1 MKKFTNVSNYQKK
14 LAAIAVCGA
23 LAISGVSFS
32 MSQADASTSAALIGM
47 GKGADIALS
56 DAGLKENQVND
67 LTAKYRTENGVSFY
81 TVTFTSGSY
90 TYEYRVNAVDGSILQ
105 ADRNAVTQAT
115 ENGTTTGNQTT
126 TTKKITKAKAKSIA
140 LKHAGVSASKATF
153 VTAKLDYEDGQQVY
167 EIEFYSGN
175 IEYDYEIL
183 ASSGEILSFDKDI
196 EGYSIPKETTSS
208 KRITKAK
215 AKSIALKH
223 AGVSASKATFVKAK
237 LDYEDGRRVYEIEFY
252 SGNTEY
258 DYEILASS
266 GEILSFDKDIEGYSI
281 PKETTSSKR
290 ITKAKAKSIALK
302 HAGVSASKATFV
314 KAKLDYED
322 GRRVYEIEFYSGN
335 TEYDY
340 EILASNGKII
350 SYDKDIE
357 NYKIPRK
364 NTSSSTYIG
373 KAKAKSI
380 ALKDAGVSASSATFT
395 KTKLDYED
403 GIRVYE
409 IEFYTNSAEYE
420 YEINAKTGKIRD
432 MDVEHFDYDDDWD

>member
-23 LAISGVSFS
+23 LVISGVSFS

-67 LTAKYRTENGVSFY
+67 LTAKYRTENGLSFY

-90 TYEYRVNAVDGSILQ
+90 TYEYRLNAVDGSILQ
-105 ADRNAVTQAT
+105 ADRNAVMQET
-115 ENGTTTGNQTT
+115 ETGTTTGSQTT
-126 TTKKITKAKAKSIA
+126 TAKK
-140 LKHAGVSASKATF
+140 
-153 VTAKLDYEDGQQVY
+153 
-167 EIEFYSGN
+167 
-175 IEYDYEIL
+175 
-183 ASSGEILSFDKDI
+183 
-196 EGYSIPKETTSS
+196 
-208 KRITKAK
+208 
-215 AKSIALKH
+215 
-223 AGVSASKATFVKAK
+223 
-237 LDYEDGRRVYEIEFY
+237 
-252 SGNTEY
+252 
-258 DYEILASS
+258 
-266 GEILSFDKDIEGYSI
+266 
-281 PKETTSSKR
+281 

>member
-23 LAISGVSFS
+23 LVISGVSFS

-47 GKGADIALS
+47 GKGADIALN

-67 LTAKYRTENGVSFY
+67 LTAKYRTENGLSFY

-90 TYEYRVNAVDGSILQ
+90 TYEYRLNAVDGSILQ
-105 ADRNAVTQAT
+105 ADRNAVTQET
-115 ENGTTTGNQTT
+115 ETGTTTGSQTT
-126 TTKKITKAKAKSIA
+126 TTKK
-140 LKHAGVSASKATF
+140 
-153 VTAKLDYEDGQQVY
+153 
-167 EIEFYSGN
+167 
-175 IEYDYEIL
+175 
-183 ASSGEILSFDKDI
+183 
-196 EGYSIPKETTSS
+196 
-208 KRITKAK
+208 
-215 AKSIALKH
+215 
-223 AGVSASKATFVKAK
+223 
-237 LDYEDGRRVYEIEFY
+237 
-252 SGNTEY
+252 
-258 DYEILASS
+258 
-266 GEILSFDKDIEGYSI
+266 
-281 PKETTSSKR
+281 

-420 YEINAKTGKIRD
+420 YEISAKTGKIRD
-432 MDVEHFDYDDDWD
+432 MDVEHFDCDDDWD

>member
-23 LAISGVSFS
+23 LVISGVSVS

-67 LTAKYRTENGVSFY
+67 LTAKYRTENGLSFY

-90 TYEYRVNAVDGSILQ
+90 TYEYRLNAVDGSILQ
-105 ADRNAVTQAT
+105 ADRNAVTQET
-115 ENGTTTGNQTT
+115 ETGTTTGSQTT
-126 TTKKITKAKAKSIA
+126 TTKK
-140 LKHAGVSASKATF
+140 
-153 VTAKLDYEDGQQVY
+153 
-167 EIEFYSGN
+167 
-175 IEYDYEIL
+175 
-183 ASSGEILSFDKDI
+183 
-196 EGYSIPKETTSS
+196 
-208 KRITKAK
+208 
-215 AKSIALKH
+215 
-223 AGVSASKATFVKAK
+223 
-237 LDYEDGRRVYEIEFY
+237 
-252 SGNTEY
+252 
-258 DYEILASS
+258 
-266 GEILSFDKDIEGYSI
+266 
-281 PKETTSSKR
+281 

-420 YEINAKTGKIRD
+420 YEINARTGKIRD
-432 MDVEHFDYDDDWD
+432 VDVEHFDCDDDWD

>member
-23 LAISGVSFS
+23 LVISGVSFS

-105 ADRNAVTQAT
+105 ADRNAVTQEAET
-115 ENGTTTGNQTT
+115 GTTTGSQTT
-126 TTKKITKAKAKSIA
+126 TTKK
-140 LKHAGVSASKATF
+140 
-153 VTAKLDYEDGQQVY
+153 
-167 EIEFYSGN
+167 
-175 IEYDYEIL
+175 
-183 ASSGEILSFDKDI
+183 
-196 EGYSIPKETTSS
+196 
-208 KRITKAK
+208 
-215 AKSIALKH
+215 
-223 AGVSASKATFVKAK
+223 
-237 LDYEDGRRVYEIEFY
+237 
-252 SGNTEY
+252 
-258 DYEILASS
+258 
-266 GEILSFDKDIEGYSI
+266 
-281 PKETTSSKR
+281 

-350 SYDKDIE
+350 SFDKDIE

-420 YEINAKTGKIRD
+420 YEISAKTGKIRD
-432 MDVEHFDYDDDWD
+432 MDVEHFDYDDEWD

>member
-23 LAISGVSFS
+23 LVISGVSFS

-67 LTAKYRTENGVSFY
+67 LTAKYRTENALSFY

-90 TYEYRVNAVDGSILQ
+90 TYEYRLNAVDGSILQ
-105 ADRNAVTQAT
+105 ADRNAVTQET
-115 ENGTTTGNQTT
+115 ETGTTTGSQTT
-126 TTKKITKAKAKSIA
+126 TTKK
-140 LKHAGVSASKATF
+140 
-153 VTAKLDYEDGQQVY
+153 
-167 EIEFYSGN
+167 
-175 IEYDYEIL
+175 
-183 ASSGEILSFDKDI
+183 
-196 EGYSIPKETTSS
+196 
-208 KRITKAK
+208 
-215 AKSIALKH
+215 
-223 AGVSASKATFVKAK
+223 
-237 LDYEDGRRVYEIEFY
+237 
-252 SGNTEY
+252 
-258 DYEILASS
+258 
-266 GEILSFDKDIEGYSI
+266 
-281 PKETTSSKR
+281 

-432 MDVEHFDYDDDWD
+432 MDVEHFDCDDDWD

>member
-23 LAISGVSFS
+23 LVISGVSFS

-67 LTAKYRTENGVSFY
+67 LTAKYRTENGLSFY

-105 ADRNAVTQAT
+105 ADRNAVTQET
-115 ENGTTTGNQTT
+115 ETGTTTGSQTT
-126 TTKKITKAKAKSIA
+126 TAKK
-140 LKHAGVSASKATF
+140 
-153 VTAKLDYEDGQQVY
+153 
-167 EIEFYSGN
+167 
-175 IEYDYEIL
+175 
-183 ASSGEILSFDKDI
+183 
-196 EGYSIPKETTSS
+196 
-208 KRITKAK
+208 
-215 AKSIALKH
+215 
-223 AGVSASKATFVKAK
+223 
-237 LDYEDGRRVYEIEFY
+237 
-252 SGNTEY
+252 
-258 DYEILASS
+258 
-266 GEILSFDKDIEGYSI
+266 
-281 PKETTSSKR
+281 

>member
-23 LAISGVSFS
+23 LVISGVSFS

-67 LTAKYRTENGVSFY
+67 LTAKYRTENGLSFY

-105 ADRNAVTQAT
+105 ADRNAVTQET
-115 ENGTTTGNQTT
+115 ETGTTTGSQTT
-126 TTKKITKAKAKSIA
+126 TAKK
-140 LKHAGVSASKATF
+140 
-153 VTAKLDYEDGQQVY
+153 
-167 EIEFYSGN
+167 
-175 IEYDYEIL
+175 
-183 ASSGEILSFDKDI
+183 
-196 EGYSIPKETTSS
+196 
-208 KRITKAK
+208 ITKAK

-237 LDYEDGRRVYEIEFY
+237 LG
-252 SGNTEY
+252 
-258 DYEILASS
+258 
-266 GEILSFDKDIEGYSI
+266 
-281 PKETTSSKR
+281 
-290 ITKAKAKSIALK
+290 
-302 HAGVSASKATFV
+302 
-314 KAKLDYED
+314 YED

>member
-23 LAISGVSFS
+23 LVISGVSFS

-67 LTAKYRTENGVSFY
+67 LTAKYRTENGLSFY

-90 TYEYRVNAVDGSILQ
+90 TYEYRLNAVDGSILQ
-105 ADRNAVTQAT
+105 ADRNAVTQET
-115 ENGTTTGNQTT
+115 ETGTTTGSQTT
-126 TTKKITKAKAKSIA
+126 TTKK
-140 LKHAGVSASKATF
+140 
-153 VTAKLDYEDGQQVY
+153 
-167 EIEFYSGN
+167 
-175 IEYDYEIL
+175 
-183 ASSGEILSFDKDI
+183 
-196 EGYSIPKETTSS
+196 
-208 KRITKAK
+208 
-215 AKSIALKH
+215 
-223 AGVSASKATFVKAK
+223 
-237 LDYEDGRRVYEIEFY
+237 
-252 SGNTEY
+252 
-258 DYEILASS
+258 
-266 GEILSFDKDIEGYSI
+266 
-281 PKETTSSKR
+281 

-380 ALKDAGVSASSATFT
+380 ALKNAGVSASSATFT

-432 MDVEHFDYDDDWD
+432 MDVEHFDCDDDWD

>member
-67 LTAKYRTENGVSFY
+67 LTAKYRTENGLSFY

-105 ADRNAVTQAT
+105 ADRNAVTQEAET
-115 ENGTTTGNQTT
+115 GTTTGSQTT
-126 TTKKITKAKAKSIA
+126 TTKK
-140 LKHAGVSASKATF
+140 
-153 VTAKLDYEDGQQVY
+153 
-167 EIEFYSGN
+167 
-175 IEYDYEIL
+175 
-183 ASSGEILSFDKDI
+183 
-196 EGYSIPKETTSS
+196 
-208 KRITKAK
+208 
-215 AKSIALKH
+215 
-223 AGVSASKATFVKAK
+223 
-237 LDYEDGRRVYEIEFY
+237 
-252 SGNTEY
+252 
-258 DYEILASS
+258 
-266 GEILSFDKDIEGYSI
+266 
-281 PKETTSSKR
+281 

-357 NYKIPRK
+357 NYEIPRK

-420 YEINAKTGKIRD
+420 YEISAKTGKIRD
-432 MDVEHFDYDDDWD
+432 MDVEHFDCDDDWD

>member
-23 LAISGVSFS
+23 LVISGVSFS
-32 MSQADASTSAALIGM
+32 MNQADASTSAALIGM

-105 ADRNAVTQAT
+105 ADRNAVMQET
-115 ENGTTTGNQTT
+115 ETGTTTGSQTT
-126 TTKKITKAKAKSIA
+126 TAKK
-140 LKHAGVSASKATF
+140 
-153 VTAKLDYEDGQQVY
+153 
-167 EIEFYSGN
+167 
-175 IEYDYEIL
+175 
-183 ASSGEILSFDKDI
+183 
-196 EGYSIPKETTSS
+196 
-208 KRITKAK
+208 
-215 AKSIALKH
+215 
-223 AGVSASKATFVKAK
+223 
-237 LDYEDGRRVYEIEFY
+237 
-252 SGNTEY
+252 
-258 DYEILASS
+258 
-266 GEILSFDKDIEGYSI
+266 
-281 PKETTSSKR
+281 

>member
-1 MKKFTNVSNYQKK
+1 MKKFTNVSNSQKK

-23 LAISGVSFS
+23 LVISGVSFS

-67 LTAKYRTENGVSFY
+67 LTAKYRTENGLSFY

-90 TYEYRVNAVDGSILQ
+90 TYEYRLNAVDGSILQ
-105 ADRNAVTQAT
+105 ADRNAVTQET
-115 ENGTTTGNQTT
+115 ETGTTTGSQTT
-126 TTKKITKAKAKSIA
+126 TTKK
-140 LKHAGVSASKATF
+140 
-153 VTAKLDYEDGQQVY
+153 
-167 EIEFYSGN
+167 
-175 IEYDYEIL
+175 
-183 ASSGEILSFDKDI
+183 
-196 EGYSIPKETTSS
+196 
-208 KRITKAK
+208 
-215 AKSIALKH
+215 
-223 AGVSASKATFVKAK
+223 
-237 LDYEDGRRVYEIEFY
+237 
-252 SGNTEY
+252 
-258 DYEILASS
+258 
-266 GEILSFDKDIEGYSI
+266 
-281 PKETTSSKR
+281 

-432 MDVEHFDYDDDWD
+432 MDVEHFDCDDDWD

>member
-23 LAISGVSFS
+23 LVISGVSFS

-67 LTAKYRTENGVSFY
+67 LTAKYRTENGLSFY

-90 TYEYRVNAVDGSILQ
+90 TYEYRLNAVDGSILQ
-105 ADRNAVTQAT
+105 ADRNAVTQET
-115 ENGTTTGNQTT
+115 ETGTTTGSQTT
-126 TTKKITKAKAKSIA
+126 TTKK
-140 LKHAGVSASKATF
+140 
-153 VTAKLDYEDGQQVY
+153 
-167 EIEFYSGN
+167 
-175 IEYDYEIL
+175 
-183 ASSGEILSFDKDI
+183 
-196 EGYSIPKETTSS
+196 
-208 KRITKAK
+208 
-215 AKSIALKH
+215 
-223 AGVSASKATFVKAK
+223 
-237 LDYEDGRRVYEIEFY
+237 
-252 SGNTEY
+252 
-258 DYEILASS
+258 
-266 GEILSFDKDIEGYSI
+266 
-281 PKETTSSKR
+281 

-420 YEINAKTGKIRD
+420 YEINARTGKIRD
-432 MDVEHFDYDDDWD
+432 VDVEHFDCDDDWD

>member
-23 LAISGVSFS
+23 LVISGVSFS

-67 LTAKYRTENGVSFY
+67 LTAKYRTENGLSFY

-105 ADRNAVTQAT
+105 ADRNAVTQET
-115 ENGTTTGNQTT
+115 ETGTTTESQTT
-126 TTKKITKAKAKSIA
+126 TTKK
-140 LKHAGVSASKATF
+140 
-153 VTAKLDYEDGQQVY
+153 
-167 EIEFYSGN
+167 
-175 IEYDYEIL
+175 
-183 ASSGEILSFDKDI
+183 
-196 EGYSIPKETTSS
+196 
-208 KRITKAK
+208 
-215 AKSIALKH
+215 
-223 AGVSASKATFVKAK
+223 
-237 LDYEDGRRVYEIEFY
+237 
-252 SGNTEY
+252 
-258 DYEILASS
+258 
-266 GEILSFDKDIEGYSI
+266 
-281 PKETTSSKR
+281 

-432 MDVEHFDYDDDWD
+432 MDVEHFDCDDDWD

>member
-23 LAISGVSFS
+23 LVISGVSFS

-47 GKGADIALS
+47 GKGTDIALS

-67 LTAKYRTENGVSFY
+67 LTAKYRTENGLSFY

-105 ADRNAVTQAT
+105 ADRNAVTQEAETGAT
-115 ENGTTTGNQTT
+115 TESQTT

-153 VTAKLDYEDGQQVY
+153 V
-167 EIEFYSGN
+167 
-175 IEYDYEIL
+175 
-183 ASSGEILSFDKDI
+183 
-196 EGYSIPKETTSS
+196 
-208 KRITKAK
+208 
-215 AKSIALKH
+215 
-223 AGVSASKATFVKAK
+223 KAK
-237 LDYEDGRRVYEIEFY
+237 LG
-252 SGNTEY
+252 
-258 DYEILASS
+258 
-266 GEILSFDKDIEGYSI
+266 
-281 PKETTSSKR
+281 
-290 ITKAKAKSIALK
+290 
-302 HAGVSASKATFV
+302 
-314 KAKLDYED
+314 YED

-380 ALKDAGVSASSATFT
+380 ALKDAGVSASSAAFT

>member
-47 GKGADIALS
+47 GKGADIVLS

-67 LTAKYRTENGVSFY
+67 LTAKYRTENGLSFY

-105 ADRNAVTQAT
+105 ADRNAVTQEAET
-115 ENGTTTGNQTT
+115 GTTTGSQTT
-126 TTKKITKAKAKSIA
+126 TTKK
-140 LKHAGVSASKATF
+140 
-153 VTAKLDYEDGQQVY
+153 
-167 EIEFYSGN
+167 
-175 IEYDYEIL
+175 
-183 ASSGEILSFDKDI
+183 
-196 EGYSIPKETTSS
+196 
-208 KRITKAK
+208 
-215 AKSIALKH
+215 
-223 AGVSASKATFVKAK
+223 
-237 LDYEDGRRVYEIEFY
+237 
-252 SGNTEY
+252 
-258 DYEILASS
+258 
-266 GEILSFDKDIEGYSI
+266 
-281 PKETTSSKR
+281 

-432 MDVEHFDYDDDWD
+432 MDVEHFDCDDDWD

>member
-67 LTAKYRTENGVSFY
+67 LTAKYRTENGLSFY

-105 ADRNAVTQAT
+105 ADRNAVTQEAET
-115 ENGTTTGNQTT
+115 GTTTGSQTT
-126 TTKKITKAKAKSIA
+126 TTKK
-140 LKHAGVSASKATF
+140 
-153 VTAKLDYEDGQQVY
+153 
-167 EIEFYSGN
+167 
-175 IEYDYEIL
+175 
-183 ASSGEILSFDKDI
+183 
-196 EGYSIPKETTSS
+196 
-208 KRITKAK
+208 
-215 AKSIALKH
+215 
-223 AGVSASKATFVKAK
+223 
-237 LDYEDGRRVYEIEFY
+237 
-252 SGNTEY
+252 
-258 DYEILASS
+258 
-266 GEILSFDKDIEGYSI
+266 
-281 PKETTSSKR
+281 

-420 YEINAKTGKIRD
+420 YEISAKTGKIRD
-432 MDVEHFDYDDDWD
+432 MDVEHFDCDDDWD

>member
-23 LAISGVSFS
+23 LVISGVSFS

-67 LTAKYRTENGVSFY
+67 LTAKYRTENGLSFY

-115 ENGTTTGNQTT
+115 ENGTTTGSQTT
-126 TTKKITKAKAKSIA
+126 TTKK
-140 LKHAGVSASKATF
+140 
-153 VTAKLDYEDGQQVY
+153 
-167 EIEFYSGN
+167 
-175 IEYDYEIL
+175 
-183 ASSGEILSFDKDI
+183 
-196 EGYSIPKETTSS
+196 
-208 KRITKAK
+208 
-215 AKSIALKH
+215 
-223 AGVSASKATFVKAK
+223 
-237 LDYEDGRRVYEIEFY
+237 
-252 SGNTEY
+252 
-258 DYEILASS
+258 
-266 GEILSFDKDIEGYSI
+266 
-281 PKETTSSKR
+281 

-350 SYDKDIE
+350 SFDKDIE

-380 ALKDAGVSASSATFT
+380 ALKDAGVSASSATFR
-395 KTKLDYED
+395 
-403 GIRVYE
+403 IRV
-409 IEFYTNSAEYE
+409 
-420 YEINAKTGKIRD
+420 RD
-432 MDVEHFDYDDDWD
+432 QCKDR

>member
-23 LAISGVSFS
+23 LVISGVSFS

-67 LTAKYRTENGVSFY
+67 LTAKYRTENGLSFY

-90 TYEYRVNAVDGSILQ
+90 TYEYRLNAVDGSILQ
-105 ADRNAVTQAT
+105 ADRNAVTQET
-115 ENGTTTGNQTT
+115 ETGTTTGSQTT
-126 TTKKITKAKAKSIA
+126 TTKK
-140 LKHAGVSASKATF
+140 
-153 VTAKLDYEDGQQVY
+153 
-167 EIEFYSGN
+167 
-175 IEYDYEIL
+175 
-183 ASSGEILSFDKDI
+183 
-196 EGYSIPKETTSS
+196 
-208 KRITKAK
+208 
-215 AKSIALKH
+215 
-223 AGVSASKATFVKAK
+223 
-237 LDYEDGRRVYEIEFY
+237 
-252 SGNTEY
+252 
-258 DYEILASS
+258 
-266 GEILSFDKDIEGYSI
+266 
-281 PKETTSSKR
+281 

-357 NYKIPRK
+357 NYEIPRK

-395 KTKLDYED
+395 KAKLDYED

>member
-23 LAISGVSFS
+23 LVISGVSFS

-67 LTAKYRTENGVSFY
+67 LTAKYRTENGLSFY

-105 ADRNAVTQAT
+105 ADRNAVTQEAET
-115 ENGTTTGNQTT
+115 GTTTESQTT
-126 TTKKITKAKAKSIA
+126 TTKK
-140 LKHAGVSASKATF
+140 
-153 VTAKLDYEDGQQVY
+153 
-167 EIEFYSGN
+167 
-175 IEYDYEIL
+175 
-183 ASSGEILSFDKDI
+183 
-196 EGYSIPKETTSS
+196 
-208 KRITKAK
+208 ITKAK

-237 LDYEDGRRVYEIEFY
+237 LDYEDGR
-252 SGNTEY
+252 
-258 DYEILASS
+258 
-266 GEILSFDKDIEGYSI
+266 
-281 PKETTSSKR
+281 
-290 ITKAKAKSIALK
+290 
-302 HAGVSASKATFV
+302 H
-314 KAKLDYED
+314 
-322 GRRVYEIEFYSGN
+322 VYEIEFYSGN

>member
-23 LAISGVSFS
+23 LVISGVSFS

-90 TYEYRVNAVDGSILQ
+90 TYEYRLNAVDGSILQ
-105 ADRNAVTQAT
+105 ADRNAVTQET
-115 ENGTTTGNQTT
+115 ETGTTTGSQTT
-126 TTKKITKAKAKSIA
+126 TTKK
-140 LKHAGVSASKATF
+140 
-153 VTAKLDYEDGQQVY
+153 
-167 EIEFYSGN
+167 
-175 IEYDYEIL
+175 
-183 ASSGEILSFDKDI
+183 
-196 EGYSIPKETTSS
+196 
-208 KRITKAK
+208 
-215 AKSIALKH
+215 
-223 AGVSASKATFVKAK
+223 
-237 LDYEDGRRVYEIEFY
+237 
-252 SGNTEY
+252 
-258 DYEILASS
+258 
-266 GEILSFDKDIEGYSI
+266 
-281 PKETTSSKR
+281 

>member
-23 LAISGVSFS
+23 LVISGVSFS

-67 LTAKYRTENGVSFY
+67 LTAKYRTENGLSFY

-90 TYEYRVNAVDGSILQ
+90 TYEYRLNAVDGSILQ
-105 ADRNAVTQAT
+105 AARNAVTQET
-115 ENGTTTGNQTT
+115 ETGTTTGSQTT
-126 TTKKITKAKAKSIA
+126 TTKK
-140 LKHAGVSASKATF
+140 
-153 VTAKLDYEDGQQVY
+153 
-167 EIEFYSGN
+167 
-175 IEYDYEIL
+175 
-183 ASSGEILSFDKDI
+183 
-196 EGYSIPKETTSS
+196 
-208 KRITKAK
+208 
-215 AKSIALKH
+215 
-223 AGVSASKATFVKAK
+223 
-237 LDYEDGRRVYEIEFY
+237 
-252 SGNTEY
+252 
-258 DYEILASS
+258 
-266 GEILSFDKDIEGYSI
+266 
-281 PKETTSSKR
+281 

-432 MDVEHFDYDDDWD
+432 MDVEHFDCDDDWD

>member
-67 LTAKYRTENGVSFY
+67 LTAKYRTENGLSFY

-105 ADRNAVTQAT
+105 ADRNAVTQEAET
-115 ENGTTTGNQTT
+115 GTTTGSQTT
-126 TTKKITKAKAKSIA
+126 TTKK
-140 LKHAGVSASKATF
+140 
-153 VTAKLDYEDGQQVY
+153 
-167 EIEFYSGN
+167 
-175 IEYDYEIL
+175 
-183 ASSGEILSFDKDI
+183 
-196 EGYSIPKETTSS
+196 
-208 KRITKAK
+208 
-215 AKSIALKH
+215 
-223 AGVSASKATFVKAK
+223 
-237 LDYEDGRRVYEIEFY
+237 
-252 SGNTEY
+252 
-258 DYEILASS
+258 
-266 GEILSFDKDIEGYSI
+266 
-281 PKETTSSKR
+281 

-350 SYDKDIE
+350 SFDKDIE

-403 GIRVYE
+403 GLRVYE

>member
-23 LAISGVSFS
+23 LVISGVSFS

-67 LTAKYRTENGVSFY
+67 LTAKYRTENGLSFY

-105 ADRNAVTQAT
+105 ADRNAVTQEAET
-115 ENGTTTGNQTT
+115 GTTTESQTT
-126 TTKKITKAKAKSIA
+126 TTKK
-140 LKHAGVSASKATF
+140 
-153 VTAKLDYEDGQQVY
+153 
-167 EIEFYSGN
+167 
-175 IEYDYEIL
+175 
-183 ASSGEILSFDKDI
+183 
-196 EGYSIPKETTSS
+196 
-208 KRITKAK
+208 
-215 AKSIALKH
+215 
-223 AGVSASKATFVKAK
+223 
-237 LDYEDGRRVYEIEFY
+237 
-252 SGNTEY
+252 
-258 DYEILASS
+258 
-266 GEILSFDKDIEGYSI
+266 
-281 PKETTSSKR
+281 

>member
-23 LAISGVSFS
+23 LVISGVSFS

-67 LTAKYRTENGVSFY
+67 LTAKYRTENGLSFY

-90 TYEYRVNAVDGSILQ
+90 TYEYRLNAVDGSILQ
-105 ADRNAVTQAT
+105 ADRNAVMQET
-115 ENGTTTGNQTT
+115 ETGTTTGSQTT
-126 TTKKITKAKAKSIA
+126 TAKK
-140 LKHAGVSASKATF
+140 
-153 VTAKLDYEDGQQVY
+153 
-167 EIEFYSGN
+167 
-175 IEYDYEIL
+175 
-183 ASSGEILSFDKDI
+183 
-196 EGYSIPKETTSS
+196 
-208 KRITKAK
+208 
-215 AKSIALKH
+215 
-223 AGVSASKATFVKAK
+223 
-237 LDYEDGRRVYEIEFY
+237 
-252 SGNTEY
+252 
-258 DYEILASS
+258 
-266 GEILSFDKDIEGYSI
+266 
-281 PKETTSSKR
+281 

-432 MDVEHFDYDDDWD
+432 MDVEHFDCDDDWD

>member
-23 LAISGVSFS
+23 LVISGVSFS

-115 ENGTTTGNQTT
+115 ENGTTTGSQTT
-126 TTKKITKAKAKSIA
+126 TTKK
-140 LKHAGVSASKATF
+140 
-153 VTAKLDYEDGQQVY
+153 
-167 EIEFYSGN
+167 
-175 IEYDYEIL
+175 
-183 ASSGEILSFDKDI
+183 
-196 EGYSIPKETTSS
+196 
-208 KRITKAK
+208 
-215 AKSIALKH
+215 
-223 AGVSASKATFVKAK
+223 
-237 LDYEDGRRVYEIEFY
+237 
-252 SGNTEY
+252 
-258 DYEILASS
+258 
-266 GEILSFDKDIEGYSI
+266 
-281 PKETTSSKR
+281 

-420 YEINAKTGKIRD
+420 YEINAKTGKICD

>member
-23 LAISGVSFS
+23 LVISGVSFS

-67 LTAKYRTENGVSFY
+67 LTAKYRTENGLSFY

-90 TYEYRVNAVDGSILQ
+90 TYEYRLNAVDGSILQ
-105 ADRNAVTQAT
+105 ADRNAVTQET
-115 ENGTTTGNQTT
+115 ETGTTTGSQTT
-126 TTKKITKAKAKSIA
+126 TTKK
-140 LKHAGVSASKATF
+140 
-153 VTAKLDYEDGQQVY
+153 
-167 EIEFYSGN
+167 
-175 IEYDYEIL
+175 
-183 ASSGEILSFDKDI
+183 
-196 EGYSIPKETTSS
+196 
-208 KRITKAK
+208 
-215 AKSIALKH
+215 
-223 AGVSASKATFVKAK
+223 
-237 LDYEDGRRVYEIEFY
+237 
-252 SGNTEY
+252 
-258 DYEILASS
+258 
-266 GEILSFDKDIEGYSI
+266 
-281 PKETTSSKR
+281 

-420 YEINAKTGKIRD
+420 YEVNAKTGKIRD
-432 MDVEHFDYDDDWD
+432 MDVEHFDCDDDWD

>member
-23 LAISGVSFS
+23 LVISGVSFS

-67 LTAKYRTENGVSFY
+67 LTAKYRTENGLSFY

-90 TYEYRVNAVDGSILQ
+90 TYEYRLNAVDGSILQ
-105 ADRNAVTQAT
+105 ADRNAVTQET
-115 ENGTTTGNQTT
+115 ETGTTTGSQTT
-126 TTKKITKAKAKSIA
+126 TTKK
-140 LKHAGVSASKATF
+140 
-153 VTAKLDYEDGQQVY
+153 
-167 EIEFYSGN
+167 
-175 IEYDYEIL
+175 
-183 ASSGEILSFDKDI
+183 
-196 EGYSIPKETTSS
+196 
-208 KRITKAK
+208 
-215 AKSIALKH
+215 
-223 AGVSASKATFVKAK
+223 
-237 LDYEDGRRVYEIEFY
+237 
-252 SGNTEY
+252 
-258 DYEILASS
+258 
-266 GEILSFDKDIEGYSI
+266 
-281 PKETTSSKR
+281 

-432 MDVEHFDYDDDWD
+432 IDVEHFDCDDDWD

>member
-1 MKKFTNVSNYQKK
+1 MLGKDVDTMKKFTNVSNYQKK

-23 LAISGVSFS
+23 LVISGVSFS

-67 LTAKYRTENGVSFY
+67 LTAKYRTENGLSFY
-81 TVTFTSGSY
+81 TVSFTSGSY

-105 ADRNAVTQAT
+105 ADRNAVTQEAET
-115 ENGTTTGNQTT
+115 GTTTGSQTT
-126 TTKKITKAKAKSIA
+126 TAKK
-140 LKHAGVSASKATF
+140 
-153 VTAKLDYEDGQQVY
+153 
-167 EIEFYSGN
+167 
-175 IEYDYEIL
+175 
-183 ASSGEILSFDKDI
+183 
-196 EGYSIPKETTSS
+196 
-208 KRITKAK
+208 
-215 AKSIALKH
+215 
-223 AGVSASKATFVKAK
+223 
-237 LDYEDGRRVYEIEFY
+237 
-252 SGNTEY
+252 
-258 DYEILASS
+258 
-266 GEILSFDKDIEGYSI
+266 
-281 PKETTSSKR
+281 

-420 YEINAKTGKIRD
+420 YEINARTGKIRD
-432 MDVEHFDYDDDWD
+432 VDVEHFDCDDDWD

>member
-23 LAISGVSFS
+23 LVISGVSFS

-90 TYEYRVNAVDGSILQ
+90 TYEYRLNAVDGSILQ
-105 ADRNAVTQAT
+105 ADRNAVTQEAET
-115 ENGTTTGNQTT
+115 GTTTESQTT

-153 VTAKLDYEDGQQVY
+153 V
-167 EIEFYSGN
+167 
-175 IEYDYEIL
+175 
-183 ASSGEILSFDKDI
+183 
-196 EGYSIPKETTSS
+196 
-208 KRITKAK
+208 
-215 AKSIALKH
+215 
-223 AGVSASKATFVKAK
+223 KAK
-237 LDYEDGRRVYEIEFY
+237 LGYEDGR
-252 SGNTEY
+252 
-258 DYEILASS
+258 
-266 GEILSFDKDIEGYSI
+266 
-281 PKETTSSKR
+281 
-290 ITKAKAKSIALK
+290 
-302 HAGVSASKATFV
+302 H
-314 KAKLDYED
+314 
-322 GRRVYEIEFYSGN
+322 VYEIEFYSGN

-432 MDVEHFDYDDDWD
+432 MDVEHFDCDDDWD

>member
-23 LAISGVSFS
+23 LVISGVSFS
-32 MSQADASTSAALIGM
+32 MSQADASTAAALIGM

-90 TYEYRVNAVDGSILQ
+90 TYEYRVNAVDGTILQ
-105 ADRNAVTQAT
+105 ADRNAVTQET
-115 ENGTTTGNQTT
+115 ETGTTTGSQTT
-126 TTKKITKAKAKSIA
+126 TTKK
-140 LKHAGVSASKATF
+140 
-153 VTAKLDYEDGQQVY
+153 
-167 EIEFYSGN
+167 
-175 IEYDYEIL
+175 
-183 ASSGEILSFDKDI
+183 
-196 EGYSIPKETTSS
+196 
-208 KRITKAK
+208 
-215 AKSIALKH
+215 
-223 AGVSASKATFVKAK
+223 
-237 LDYEDGRRVYEIEFY
+237 
-252 SGNTEY
+252 
-258 DYEILASS
+258 
-266 GEILSFDKDIEGYSI
+266 
-281 PKETTSSKR
+281 

-357 NYKIPRK
+357 NYEIPRK

-432 MDVEHFDYDDDWD
+432 MDVEHFDYV

>member
-115 ENGTTTGNQTT
+115 ENGTTTGSQTT
-126 TTKKITKAKAKSIA
+126 TTKK
-140 LKHAGVSASKATF
+140 
-153 VTAKLDYEDGQQVY
+153 
-167 EIEFYSGN
+167 
-175 IEYDYEIL
+175 
-183 ASSGEILSFDKDI
+183 
-196 EGYSIPKETTSS
+196 
-208 KRITKAK
+208 
-215 AKSIALKH
+215 
-223 AGVSASKATFVKAK
+223 
-237 LDYEDGRRVYEIEFY
+237 
-252 SGNTEY
+252 
-258 DYEILASS
+258 
-266 GEILSFDKDIEGYSI
+266 
-281 PKETTSSKR
+281 

-350 SYDKDIE
+350 SYDKEIE
-357 NYKIPRK
+357 NYEIPRK

>member
-23 LAISGVSFS
+23 LVISGVSFS

-67 LTAKYRTENGVSFY
+67 LTAKYRTENGLSFY

-90 TYEYRVNAVDGSILQ
+90 TYEYRLNAVDGSILQ
-105 ADRNAVTQAT
+105 ADRNAVTQET
-115 ENGTTTGNQTT
+115 ETGTTTGSQTT
-126 TTKKITKAKAKSIA
+126 TTKK
-140 LKHAGVSASKATF
+140 
-153 VTAKLDYEDGQQVY
+153 
-167 EIEFYSGN
+167 
-175 IEYDYEIL
+175 
-183 ASSGEILSFDKDI
+183 
-196 EGYSIPKETTSS
+196 
-208 KRITKAK
+208 ITKAK

-258 DYEILASS
+258 DY
-266 GEILSFDKDIEGYSI
+266 G
-281 PKETTSSKR
+281 
-290 ITKAKAKSIALK
+290 
-302 HAGVSASKATFV
+302 
-314 KAKLDYED
+314 
-322 GRRVYEIEFYSGN
+322 
-335 TEYDY
+335 
-340 EILASNGKII
+340 ILASNGKII

-432 MDVEHFDYDDDWD
+432 MDVEHFDCDDDWD

>member
-23 LAISGVSFS
+23 LVISGVSFS

-115 ENGTTTGNQTT
+115 ENGTTTGSQTT
-126 TTKKITKAKAKSIA
+126 TTKK
-140 LKHAGVSASKATF
+140 
-153 VTAKLDYEDGQQVY
+153 
-167 EIEFYSGN
+167 
-175 IEYDYEIL
+175 
-183 ASSGEILSFDKDI
+183 
-196 EGYSIPKETTSS
+196 
-208 KRITKAK
+208 
-215 AKSIALKH
+215 
-223 AGVSASKATFVKAK
+223 
-237 LDYEDGRRVYEIEFY
+237 
-252 SGNTEY
+252 
-258 DYEILASS
+258 
-266 GEILSFDKDIEGYSI
+266 
-281 PKETTSSKR
+281 

-380 ALKDAGVSASSATFT
+380 ALKNAGVSASSATFT

>member
-23 LAISGVSFS
+23 LVISGVSFS

-67 LTAKYRTENGVSFY
+67 LTAKYRTENGLSFY

-90 TYEYRVNAVDGSILQ
+90 TYEYRLNAVDGSILQ
-105 ADRNAVTQAT
+105 ADRNAVMQET
-115 ENGTTTGNQTT
+115 ETETTTESQTT
-126 TTKKITKAKAKSIA
+126 TTKK
-140 LKHAGVSASKATF
+140 
-153 VTAKLDYEDGQQVY
+153 
-167 EIEFYSGN
+167 
-175 IEYDYEIL
+175 
-183 ASSGEILSFDKDI
+183 
-196 EGYSIPKETTSS
+196 
-208 KRITKAK
+208 
-215 AKSIALKH
+215 
-223 AGVSASKATFVKAK
+223 
-237 LDYEDGRRVYEIEFY
+237 
-252 SGNTEY
+252 
-258 DYEILASS
+258 
-266 GEILSFDKDIEGYSI
+266 
-281 PKETTSSKR
+281 

>member
-23 LAISGVSFS
+23 LVISGVSFS

-105 ADRNAVTQAT
+105 ADRNAVTQET
-115 ENGTTTGNQTT
+115 ETGTTTGSQTT
-126 TTKKITKAKAKSIA
+126 TTKK
-140 LKHAGVSASKATF
+140 
-153 VTAKLDYEDGQQVY
+153 
-167 EIEFYSGN
+167 
-175 IEYDYEIL
+175 
-183 ASSGEILSFDKDI
+183 
-196 EGYSIPKETTSS
+196 
-208 KRITKAK
+208 
-215 AKSIALKH
+215 
-223 AGVSASKATFVKAK
+223 
-237 LDYEDGRRVYEIEFY
+237 
-252 SGNTEY
+252 
-258 DYEILASS
+258 
-266 GEILSFDKDIEGYSI
+266 
-281 PKETTSSKR
+281 

-373 KAKAKSI
+373 KTKAKSI

-432 MDVEHFDYDDDWD
+432 MDVEHFDCDDDWD

>member
-23 LAISGVSFS
+23 LVISGVSFS
-32 MSQADASTSAALIGM
+32 MNQADASTSAALIGM

-105 ADRNAVTQAT
+105 ADRNAVTQET
-115 ENGTTTGNQTT
+115 ETGTTTGSQTT

-140 LKHAGVSASKATF
+140 LKHAGVSSSKATF

-175 IEYDYEIL
+175 I
-183 ASSGEILSFDKDI
+183 
-196 EGYSIPKETTSS
+196 
-208 KRITKAK
+208 
-215 AKSIALKH
+215 
-223 AGVSASKATFVKAK
+223 
-237 LDYEDGRRVYEIEFY
+237 
-252 SGNTEY
+252 EY

-432 MDVEHFDYDDDWD
+432 KDVEYFDDDDDDDWDDDDWDDDWDD

>member
-23 LAISGVSFS
+23 LVISGVSFS

-67 LTAKYRTENGVSFY
+67 LTAKYRTENGLSFY

-105 ADRNAVTQAT
+105 ADRNAVTQEAET
-115 ENGTTTGNQTT
+115 GTTTGSQTT
-126 TTKKITKAKAKSIA
+126 TTKK
-140 LKHAGVSASKATF
+140 
-153 VTAKLDYEDGQQVY
+153 
-167 EIEFYSGN
+167 
-175 IEYDYEIL
+175 
-183 ASSGEILSFDKDI
+183 
-196 EGYSIPKETTSS
+196 
-208 KRITKAK
+208 
-215 AKSIALKH
+215 
-223 AGVSASKATFVKAK
+223 
-237 LDYEDGRRVYEIEFY
+237 
-252 SGNTEY
+252 
-258 DYEILASS
+258 
-266 GEILSFDKDIEGYSI
+266 
-281 PKETTSSKR
+281 

>member
-1 MKKFTNVSNYQKK
+1 MLGKDVDTMKKFTNVSNYQKK

-23 LAISGVSFS
+23 LVISGVSFS

-67 LTAKYRTENGVSFY
+67 LTAKYRTENGLSFY

-90 TYEYRVNAVDGSILQ
+90 TYEYRLNAVDGSILQ
-105 ADRNAVTQAT
+105 ADRNAVTQET
-115 ENGTTTGNQTT
+115 ETGTTTGSQTT
-126 TTKKITKAKAKSIA
+126 TAKK
-140 LKHAGVSASKATF
+140 
-153 VTAKLDYEDGQQVY
+153 
-167 EIEFYSGN
+167 
-175 IEYDYEIL
+175 
-183 ASSGEILSFDKDI
+183 
-196 EGYSIPKETTSS
+196 
-208 KRITKAK
+208 
-215 AKSIALKH
+215 
-223 AGVSASKATFVKAK
+223 
-237 LDYEDGRRVYEIEFY
+237 
-252 SGNTEY
+252 
-258 DYEILASS
+258 
-266 GEILSFDKDIEGYSI
+266 
-281 PKETTSSKR
+281 

-432 MDVEHFDYDDDWD
+432 MDVEHFDCDDDWD

>member
-23 LAISGVSFS
+23 LVISGVSFS
-32 MSQADASTSAALIGM
+32 MSQADASTAAALIGM

-105 ADRNAVTQAT
+105 ANRNAVTQAT
-115 ENGTTTGNQTT
+115 ENGPTTGSQTT
-126 TTKKITKAKAKSIA
+126 TTKKIT
-140 LKHAGVSASKATF
+140 
-153 VTAKLDYEDGQQVY
+153 
-167 EIEFYSGN
+167 N
-175 IEYDYEIL
+175 
-183 ASSGEILSFDKDI
+183 
-196 EGYSIPKETTSS
+196 
-208 KRITKAK
+208 
-215 AKSIALKH
+215 
-223 AGVSASKATFVKAK
+223 
-237 LDYEDGRRVYEIEFY
+237 
-252 SGNTEY
+252 
-258 DYEILASS
+258 
-266 GEILSFDKDIEGYSI
+266 
-281 PKETTSSKR
+281 
-290 ITKAKAKSIALK
+290 AKAKSIALK

-395 KTKLDYED
+395 TTKLDYED
-403 GIRVYE
+403 GSRVYE
-409 IEFYTNSAEYE
+409 IEFYTKSAEYE

>member
-23 LAISGVSFS
+23 LVISGVSFS
-32 MSQADASTSAALIGM
+32 MSQADASTAAALIGM

-90 TYEYRVNAVDGSILQ
+90 TYEYRVNAVDGTILQ
-105 ADRNAVTQAT
+105 ADRNAVTQET
-115 ENGTTTGNQTT
+115 ETGTTTGSQTT

-153 VTAKLDYEDGQQVY
+153 VTAKLDYEDGQQ
-167 EIEFYSGN
+167 
-175 IEYDYEIL
+175 
-183 ASSGEILSFDKDI
+183 
-196 EGYSIPKETTSS
+196 
-208 KRITKAK
+208 
-215 AKSIALKH
+215 
-223 AGVSASKATFVKAK
+223 
-237 LDYEDGRRVYEIEFY
+237 
-252 SGNTEY
+252 
-258 DYEILASS
+258 
-266 GEILSFDKDIEGYSI
+266 
-281 PKETTSSKR
+281 
-290 ITKAKAKSIALK
+290 
-302 HAGVSASKATFV
+302 
-314 KAKLDYED
+314 
-322 GRRVYEIEFYSGN
+322 VYEIEFYSGN

-420 YEINAKTGKIRD
+420 YEISAKTGKIRD